1 MSVEFHLHG
10 VYRGISRK
18 KEFVPGI
25 FFGKED
31 FLVRFIRN
39 VRFQIIQG
47 WIKYTSYS
55 GDFVPSPPTNFSN
68 RISLLSMI
76 NKGSSRFSYFLA
88 TPPLLSFENPNYFC
102 EWGR

>member
-1 MSVEFHLHG
+1 MVDTNFYEINWQQSSFSKVLVISWAKGRKLKSVVSVEFHLHG

-31 FLVRFIRN
+31 FLVRFIRD

-47 WIKYTSYS
+47 WIKYTSWLRS
-55 GDFVPSPPTNFSN
+55 ITAD
-68 RISLLSMI
+68 
-76 NKGSSRFSYFLA
+76 
-88 TPPLLSFENPNYFC
+88 
-102 EWGR
+102 